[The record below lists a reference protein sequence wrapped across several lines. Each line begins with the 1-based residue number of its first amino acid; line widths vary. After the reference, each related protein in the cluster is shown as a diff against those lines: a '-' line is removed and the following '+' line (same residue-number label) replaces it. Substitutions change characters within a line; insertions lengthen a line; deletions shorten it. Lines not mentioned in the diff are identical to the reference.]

1 MTQHCISSYIPKK
14 IENIYSHKICT
25 SVFIAVL
32 FIITKKWKQPRH
44 PATGEGSN
52 RMWYAH
58 TMEYYYAIKKKN
70 ELLIHITIRMNLED
84 MLSERSQTQNAMY
97 FMILFI

>member
-1 MTQHCISSYIPKK
+1 M
-14 IENIYSHKICT
+14 
-25 SVFIAVL
+25 FIAVL
-32 FIITKKWKQPRH
+32 FIITKKWKQPKH
-44 PATGEGSN
+44 PATDECIN

-58 TMEYYYAIKKKN
+58 TTEYYYAIKKN
-70 ELLIHITIRMNLED
+70 ELLIHVIIWTNLED

>member
-44 PATGEGSN
+44 PATDECSN

-58 TMEYYYAIKKKN
+58 TMEYYYTIKKN
-70 ELLIHITIRMNLED
+70 ELLIHVTIWMNLED